1 MILKLTKVISQLK
14 KLTIIFCLKLSGIQI
29 KFRVKLFITFRCEIP
44 DAIEKVFA
52 TFAKAFNSEAAAS
65 GDQENDKK
73 EVSS

>member
-1 MILKLTKVISQLK
+1 MLYKLNLYLNS
-14 KLTIIFCLKLSGIQI
+14 
-29 KFRVKLFITFRCEIP
+29 ITFRCEIP

-73 EVSS
+73 EVST